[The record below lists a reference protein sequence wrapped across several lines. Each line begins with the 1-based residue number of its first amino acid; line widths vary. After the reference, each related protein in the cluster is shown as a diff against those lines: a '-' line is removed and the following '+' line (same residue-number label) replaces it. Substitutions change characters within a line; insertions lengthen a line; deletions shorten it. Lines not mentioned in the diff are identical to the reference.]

1 MERLLNIYGDF
12 EVTQRKSGDYEVNT
26 TEGNTFIVKKEKV
39 KFISEKCDTDP
50 LWIAFLLS
58 QMEAT
63 RRSKVGRCVNKM
75 PDNEVIADTLSILL
89 KEIQIECLTGWMLE
103 AKWHE
108 VMEIFDSQSPLEKF
122 QELN

>member
-12 EVTQRKSGDYEVNT
+12 EVTQRKSGSYEVNT

-39 KFISEKCDTDP
+39 EFISKKCDIDP

-63 RRSKVGRCVNKM
+63 RR
-75 PDNEVIADTLSILL
+75 
-89 KEIQIECLTGWMLE
+89 
-103 AKWHE
+103 
-108 VMEIFDSQSPLEKF
+108 
-122 QELN
+122 

>member
-26 TEGNTFIVKKEKV
+26 TEGTTFIVERKKVE
-39 KFISEKCDTDP
+39 FISEKCDTDP

-75 PDNEVIADTLSILL
+75 PDNEVIADTLSILS
-89 KEIQIECLTGWMLE
+89 KEIPIECLTGWMLE

-108 VMEIFDSQSPLEKF
+108 VMKIFDSQNPLEKF